1 MIKKSVKG
9 VDIKVGDI
17 VYEKENGDHLKI
29 LSLETKLV
37 EGNKVEY
44 HISVGDS
51 RGEFYSAILQNC
63 NVLTYHFLDNSTMA
77 GSIFIKELV

>member
-29 LSLETKLV
+29 LSLVSFET

-51 RGEFYSAILQNC
+51 QGEFYSAILQNC
-63 NVLTYHFLDNSTMA
+63 HVLTYHFLDNSTMA
-77 GSIFIKELV
+77 GSIFVKELA